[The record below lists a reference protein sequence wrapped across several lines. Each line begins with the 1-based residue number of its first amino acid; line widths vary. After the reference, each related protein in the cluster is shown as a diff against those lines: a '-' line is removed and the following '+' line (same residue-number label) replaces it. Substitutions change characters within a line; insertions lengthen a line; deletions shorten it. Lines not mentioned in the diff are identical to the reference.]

1 MKHISMFLILF
12 VMTIGTGWAADPP
25 PQLVITSVQVDFGI
39 GRMYVSGKNFGSA
52 TAPEVKLNEQVLT
65 VMSFTDGTID
75 AVLPAGI
82 APGSYILN
90 ISRGPS
96 TTQNDVFDVTLGAV
110 GPKGDK
116 GDKGDV
122 GPQGATGAQGLA
134 GPKGDTG
141 ATGPPTDAVREPFQ
155 KSLSDLF
162 FNKSVEF
169 PFFVPPGKRLVI
181 EYVSVSVQMQIDD
194 RLERIFLVTR
204 AGGEQGRIELP
215 MTVGQ
220 ISDPNGVSQYVI
232 VSQPVKLY
240 CDPGSEIR
248 VHLERNNAMHLGNS
262 PISVTITGY
271 LVAMN

>member
-1 MKHISMFLILF
+1 MKRINLFLILF

-25 PQLVITSVQVDFGI
+25 PQLVITSVQVDFLNNLLH
-39 GRMYVSGKNFGSA
+39 VNGKNFGS
-52 TAPEVKLNEQVLT
+52 TPEVRLDDQVLT
-65 VMSFTDGTID
+65 VMNPTAAKVD
-75 AVLPAGI
+75 AVLPAGMV
-82 APGSYILN
+82 AGSYILRV
-90 ISRGPS
+90 SRGPS
-96 TTQNDVFDVTLGAV
+96 TTQNDVFDVTLGTV

-122 GPQGATGAQGLA
+122 GPRGATGVQGLA

-141 ATGPPTDAVREPFQ
+141 ATGPATDAVREPFQ
-155 KSLSDLF
+155 KSFNDLF

-169 PFFVPPGKRLVI
+169 SFFVPPGKRLVI
-181 EYVSVSVQMQIDD
+181 EYVSVSVQMEIDD
-194 RLERIFLVTR
+194 HLERIFLVTH

-215 MTVGQ
+215 LTVGQ
-220 ISDPNGVSQYVI
+220 ISDFNGVSQYVI
-232 VSQPVKLY
+232 VSQRVKLY

-271 LVAMN
+271 VVAMN